1 MSYVATSDTVLEKG
15 LAHPKIRRAFSAR
28 LDMCL
33 KRARLT
39 TLQAARY
46 VGVSSDEVSLWR
58 AGITVPGRKA
68 YRRLSELLQVDAAW
82 LCIGV
87 T

>member
-1 MSYVATSDTVLEKG
+1 MTSPAISDAILEDG
-15 LAHPKIRRAFSAR
+15 LAQPKVRRAFSAR

-39 TLQAARY
+39 TLQVARY
-46 VGVSSDEVSLWR
+46 VGVSSDEVALWR
-58 AGITVPGRKA
+58 AGVTVPGRQA
-68 YRRLSELLQVDAAW
+68 YRRLSELLRVDAAW
-82 LCIGV
+82 LCIGA